1 MMKIVHEELNEREK
15 LILRSIVQQFI
26 LTAAPVGSRYI
37 AKKYEVGFS
46 PATIRNV
53 MADLEE
59 SGYIN
64 HPHTSAG
71 RVPTDK
77 GYRYYVDSLMEIQ
90 NLKEEEKDLIAKSL
104 ETQAEEP
111 DDLLK
116 IASKIL
122 STVTHQIACV
132 SYPTLDKAILNKIQL
147 VELSSNRLLVIV
159 AVTSGL
165 IKTITLEMDF
175 EVNSSVLESVES
187 KLNEKLAGLTFE
199 EIRNTFRERFADV
212 ESEEKP
218 IIRLFFDSADK
229 VFTDIKKDD
238 KIVVTGATNIIH
250 QPEFENPEKFQSVV
264 ELIENKDII
273 IHILEKQ
280 RSDVKND
287 IVITI
292 GSENEDE
299 KLKEYSL
306 ITKEYDF
313 GDIKGVLGIIGP
325 KRMEYSKIV
334 SIVAYISEILSEFL
348 RGNKR

>member
-1 MMKIVHEELNEREK
+1 MTMVYEELNYREK
-15 LILRSIVQQFI
+15 LILRSIVHQFI

-77 GYRYYVDSLMEIQ
+77 GYRYYVDSLMEVQ
-90 NLKEEEKDLIAKSL
+90 NLKEEEKDFIVKSF
-104 ETQAEEP
+104 ETRAEEP

-116 IASKIL
+116 VASKIL

-132 SYPTLDKAILNKIQL
+132 SYPKLDKAVLNKIQL
-147 VELSSNRLLVIV
+147 IELSSNRLLVV
-159 AVTSGL
+159 VSVTSGL
-165 IKTITLEMDF
+165 VKTITLEMDSK
-175 EVNSSVLESVES
+175 VNPSVLKSVES

-199 EIRNTFRERFADV
+199 EIRNTFKARFTDV
-212 ESEEKP
+212 KSEEKP

-250 QPEFENPEKFQSVV
+250 QPEFENPERFQSVV

-280 RSDVKND
+280 RKDLKSD

-299 KLKEYSL
+299 KLREYSL
-306 ITKEYDF
+306 ITKEYSF
-313 GDIKGVLGIIGP
+313 NDIKGVLGIIGP
-325 KRMEYSKIV
+325 KRMEYPKIV

-348 RGNKR
+348 RGTKR